1 MQCAILFAPVEA
13 LYLVLDQIL
22 TVLCEVPKHHK
33 LVRTERFFRFHVS
46 CLDFCQVWVSS
57 KVVDD
62 VNEEFLVF
70 FESCCKCSQYS
81 TICCLPQTIMEFESI
96 SRWLSSSSR
105 NFFKAAL
112 FRYDS
117 QWCIINTFLSGS
129 QTTFLIR
136 SLYVYGQSIAST
148 SNTAFWWVL
157 HTQTEWV
164 PADPAKLIFLEC
176 KTWKIRFLC
185 WDICLW
191 LYCPVRI
198 HCTEPIVFVCA
209 HFNRYS
215 HSPSFQASVDCID
228 HLHRNFGLDWE
239 FLVKVFYHFLVQILP
254 GFHQPSLIHEQF
266 HL

>member
-136 SLYVYGQSIAST
+136 SLYVYGQSVAST

-164 PADPAKLIFLEC
+164 PDDPARTHHFGLRVQNLENPIFMLGYLSLIVLSSSD
-176 KTWKIRFLC
+176 T
-185 WDICLW
+185 
-191 LYCPVRI
+191 
-198 HCTEPIVFVCA
+198 
-209 HFNRYS
+209 
-215 HSPSFQASVDCID
+215 
-228 HLHRNFGLDWE
+228 LHRTNRFCLCT
-239 FLVKVFYHFLVQILP
+239 FQSILT
-254 GFHQPSLIHEQF
+254 
-266 HL
+266 